1 MPVVARTTGTIP
13 TRVLVLGM
21 AHEDGTID
29 ASELFPVAEACG
41 QSPEQVRS
49 CLRRLVA
56 EGLFDRRGTGRTATF
71 LATPR
76 GLASLG
82 VTIER
87 TRLAYGQDAAGRGW
101 DGQWRLV
108 AVAVPESRRSARDA
122 LRERLRALGGAPIQG
137 GLYLSPHDWHKDVV
151 AVADKL
157 GITDGLTLATTS
169 ELTVGG
175 ERDARELA
183 RTLWPIDEM
192 AARYRAFCEHYGP
205 VLDFLVEMRTR
216 HEHLRDT
223 EFLPGALG
231 MAVEFQEC
239 FNADPLLPPELLPR
253 PWPGR
258 TARDLILKSR
268 RLALALRQ
276 GQGRPALFR
285 TYDDAI
291 ESLR

>member
-1 MPVVARTTGTIP
+1 MPVVAQTTGGIP

-29 ASELFPVAEACG
+29 AAELFPVAEACG
-41 QSPEQVRS
+41 QTAEQVRS
-49 CLRRLVA
+49 CLRRLMA
-56 EGLFDRRGTGRTATF
+56 EGLFDREGSGRSARYRS
-71 LATPR
+71 TPL
-76 GLASLG
+76 GLRALG
-82 VTIER
+82 VTVER
-87 TRLAYGQDAAGRGW
+87 TRLAYGQDALGRGW
-101 DGQWRLV
+101 DGQWRIV
-108 AVAVPESRRSARDA
+108 AVAVPESRRSSRDA
-122 LRERLRALGGAPIQG
+122 LRERLRALGGAAIQG
-137 GLYLSPHDWHKDVV
+137 GLYVSPHNWHKDVV
-151 AVADKL
+151 AVAERL
-157 GITDGLTLATTS
+157 GIVDGLTLATTS
-169 ELTVGG
+169 ELVVSG
-175 ERDARELA
+175 ESHPRELA
-183 RTLWPIDEM
+183 RGLWPIDDL
-192 AARYRAFCEHYGP
+192 AKRYEAFCERYAP
-205 VLDFLVEMRTR
+205 VQSFLVEMRTK

-239 FNADPLLPPELLPR
+239 FNEDPLLPPELLPR

>member
-1 MPVVARTTGTIP
+1 MPVVAPTTGTIP

-29 ASELFPVAEACG
+29 AGELLPVAEACG
-41 QSPEQVRS
+41 QTAEQVRS

-56 EGLFDRRGTGRTATF
+56 EGLFDREGSGRSARY

-76 GLASLG
+76 GLAALG
-82 VTIER
+82 MTIER

-101 DGQWRLV
+101 DGNWRLV
-108 AVAVPESRRSARDA
+108 AVAVPESRRAARDT
-122 LRERLRALGGAPIQG
+122 LRERLRALGGAAIQG
-137 GLYLSPHDWHKDVV
+137 GLYVSPHDWHKDVV
-151 AVADKL
+151 AIAERLD
-157 GITDGLTLATTS
+157 ITDGLTLATTS
-169 ELTVGG
+169 ELSVGG
-175 ERDARELA
+175 ERDVHELA
-183 RTLWPIDEM
+183 RALWAVDEL
-192 AARYRAFCEHYGP
+192 AERYRTFCERYAP
-205 VLDFLVEMRTR
+205 IQDFLLEMRGR
-216 HEHLRDT
+216 HEHLKDA

-276 GQGRPALFR
+276 GQGRSALFR

>member
-1 MPVVARTTGTIP
+1 
-13 TRVLVLGM
+13 
-21 AHEDGTID
+21 
-29 ASELFPVAEACG
+29 
-41 QSPEQVRS
+41 VRS

-56 EGLFDRRGTGRTATF
+56 EGLFERRGAGRRARYD
-71 LATPR
+71 ATPR

-82 VTIER
+82 ATVER

-108 AVAVPESRRSARDA
+108 AVAVPESRRAARDT
-122 LRERLRALGGAPIQG
+122 LRERLRALGGAAIQG
-137 GLYLSPHDWHKDVV
+137 GLYVSPHDWHKDVL
-151 AVADKL
+151 AIADRL
-157 GITDGLTLATTS
+157 EITDGLTLATTG
-169 ELTVGG
+169 ELVVGG
-175 ERDARELA
+175 ERDPRELA
-183 RTLWPIDEM
+183 RSLWAIDEL
-192 AARYRAFCEHYGP
+192 AARYQVFCARYAP
-205 VLDFLVEMRTR
+205 VHDFLVEMRSR

-258 TARDLILKSR
+258 TARELILKAR